1 MVIHKRRLSWSL
13 YFNYFIHGFALI
25 ILAQNMTSLATSW
38 QTTIAVV
45 SYVMSGVG
53 IGRLIAYPLTGW
65 LSDRFS
71 RKNFVYLGLACYFG
85 FAIGMVS
92 TTNLVIAYGLALLAG
107 IGNSALDAGTYT
119 TLVEINDG
127 HGAGTVIL
135 KAFISVGEF
144 ILPLLVT
151 SLAQHHLWFG
161 WTFVVMA
168 LLILGSMVN
177 LLFVRFPQPF
187 SGTATQP
194 TTQITMGHGRRWLAT
209 GCLALYGFTA
219 MAVMIW
225 FTQWI
230 TLFAERQLHFS
241 TDLSHWLL
249 SLYSIGSIIG
259 VLALYGYLK
268 RERSEK
274 WLLIGFNLGTLV
286 ALLLVV
292 FGTVP
297 LVVEIGSWLF
307 GVCAAS
313 GVMQLGLTW
322 FMNLY
327 PHRRG
332 LVTGTFYFFGSLA
345 SLLVPLLSGWLS
357 KTSLQLAFS
366 ANLLIALLGICL
378 AVGATGAIKLRKDEN
393 HAK

>member
-1 MVIHKRRLSWSL
+1 MEIHKRRLSWSL

-45 SYVMSGVG
+45 SYIMSGVG

-71 RKNFVYLGLACYFG
+71 RKNFIYLGLACYFV
-85 FAIGMVS
+85 FALGMVATS
-92 TTNLVIAYGLALLAG
+92 NLVIAYGLALLAG

-119 TLVEINDG
+119 TLVEINEG
-127 HGAGTVIL
+127 RGSGTVIL

-151 SLAQHHLWFG
+151 NLATHQLWFG
-161 WTFVVMA
+161 WSFVVMA
-168 LLILGSMVN
+168 LLILASVIN
-177 LLFVRFPQPF
+177 LLFVHFPRPL
-187 SGTATQP
+187 SGTETDTTYQTNVGETRRRVAT
-194 TTQITMGHGRRWLAT
+194 I
-209 GCLALYGFTA
+209 CLALYGFTA

-230 TLFAERQLHFS
+230 TLFAQQHLQFS
-241 TDLSHWLL
+241 AGLSHWLL
-249 SLYSIGSIIG
+249 SLYSIGSIVG
-259 VLALYGYLK
+259 VLTLYGYLK
-268 RERSEK
+268 REKSEK

-286 ALLLVV
+286 ALLLVI
-292 FGTVP
+292 FGTNP
-297 LVVEIGSWLF
+297 LVAEFGSLLF
-307 GVCAAS
+307 GFCCAS

-345 SLLVPLLSGWLS
+345 SLLVPLISGWLS

-366 ANLLIALLGICL
+366 ANVVIAVLGICL
-378 AVGATGAIKLRKDEN
+378 AIGATVAIKLRKE
-393 HAK
+393 H